1 MSSAPT
7 LSSGEKHVACKLLST
22 LLLGRRGG
30 CISSRAGAKVSARER
45 TAPRQAESQDICDGM
60 GIWGYGGRVTR
71 FSAAQIRLAT
81 LATQEKRGHRRC
93 RRQKAARRLRLQARC
108 WRRRWYLRLLTGRQA
123 CSVRRNACWPAREP
137 AVAFCQESMNLAQVA
152 QASLASRHL
161 APGHAP
167 ASGHAPLE
175 RGLGARL
182 SQA

>member
-1 MSSAPT
+1 MQTSLDSPPRPT
-7 LSSGEKHVACKLLST
+7 RRMHQLPSRHQGICK
-22 LLLGRRGG
+22 
-30 CISSRAGAKVSARER
+30 RAHGTQDKPRVR
-45 TAPRQAESQDICDGM
+45 TYVTGWEFGD
-60 GIWGYGGRVTR
+60 GGRVTR
-71 FSAAQIRLAT
+71 FSAAQIRLTT

-137 AVAFCQESMNLAQVA
+137 AVAFCQGSMNLAQVA
-152 QASLASRHL
+152 QASRASRHL

-182 SQA
+182 SQALVAAAGGSS